1 MTILERDWSDGA
13 DAAEL
18 LLGEPMLP
26 GWESEG
32 EARATLELPP
42 PLVLDAPPPPCEAE
56 GKAAAEGANW
66 EAPDEAMVGRRPED
80 SSGPWDCCCCPGC
93 DGEKCEV
100 VDDADEVRLTM
111 RRADEAAT

>member
-42 PLVLDAPPPPCEAE
+42 PLVLDPAGVGLLVLMVDGLANAENPPPVELAEANADGAAGLPNGLWPNEDCPNAEVAGGVPNAELVVPCT
-56 GKAAAEGANW
+56 G
-66 EAPDEAMVGRRPED
+66 
-80 SSGPWDCCCCPGC
+80 
-93 DGEKCEV
+93 
-100 VDDADEVRLTM
+100 
-111 RRADEAAT
+111 